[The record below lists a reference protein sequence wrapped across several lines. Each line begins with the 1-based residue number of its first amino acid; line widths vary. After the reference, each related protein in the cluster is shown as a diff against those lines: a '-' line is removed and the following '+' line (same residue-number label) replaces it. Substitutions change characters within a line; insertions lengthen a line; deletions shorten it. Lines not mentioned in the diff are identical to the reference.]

1 MDLKEISE
9 KMKELAKFAVP
20 SKHYDEKKA
29 EEYYRIQKLYQEEK
43 NKVGK
48 NEEKNK
54 VGKNSVNN
62 NIGASIT
69 FVNGY
74 GEATTREITSQS
86 YKNQQRRLSKEVLNF
101 IN

>member
-29 EEYYRIQKLYQEEK
+29 EEYYRIQKLYR
-43 NKVGK
+43 
-48 NEEKNK
+48 EEKNK

-62 NIGASIT
+62 NNIGASIT
-69 FVNGY
+69 FVNSY

-86 YKNQQRRLSKEVLNF
+86 YKNQQRRLSKEILNF